1 MYYTKQTY
9 QPSGQRI
16 IRHIPTRIDVYSN
29 AVTSA
34 QEERDITMI
43 YPSGLITAKVITSE
57 SESELRD
64 EFNFTKLKYT
74 KHYYIGSERISSA
87 TDTDSY
93 MGIFINSTG
102 MLDFLPSDVVQTSD
116 AIVEAAGNALDEA
129 YTGFGLDYTVPEPET
144 VYGLSGLAHTSF

>member
-1 MYYTKQTY
+1 MFYAKQTY
-9 QPSGQRI
+9 QSSGQRI
-16 IRHIPTRIDVYSN
+16 IRHIPTRVDVYSN

-43 YPSGLITAKVITSE
+43 YPSGLITAKVMTSE
-57 SESELRD
+57 SGSGLRD
-64 EFNFTKLKYT
+64 EFDYTKLKYT

-87 TDTDSY
+87 ADTDSY

-102 MLDFLPSDVVQTSD
+102 MLDFLPSDIVEVSED
-116 AIVEAAGNALDEA
+116 IVEAAGNALEEA